1 MVTFIRKDLGYTEV
15 DSDSEL
21 TELKMIKLR
30 SYTSAKFLYICVLY
44 PSPSSRDENNRRL
57 LEFIR
62 YACDVHGGVS
72 NLLLIG
78 DFNLRG
84 ID

>member
-1 MVTFIRKDLGYTEV
+1 VLQTIYEIVSNNLHSADRDMVTFIRKDLGYTEV

-44 PSPSSRDENNRRL
+44 PSPSSRE
-57 LEFIR
+57 
-62 YACDVHGGVS
+62 
-72 NLLLIG
+72 
-78 DFNLRG
+78 
-84 ID
+84 